1 MCGLSLLGLLMARLI
16 NVGGVAVVYSGTT
29 TGTQVPIKAGKGTVF
44 TYRAYGTT
52 GQSVEVRGGFPG
64 DAWEDMQ
71 ELCVLTVGGTV
82 QSAVLQHSWPVL
94 MVDGTATIKIAR
106 GEA

>member
-1 MCGLSLLGLLMARLI
+1 MARLI
-16 NVGGVAVVYSGTT
+16 NIGDVSVVYSGAT
-29 TGTQVPIKAGKGTVF
+29 TGTQVPIKAGNGSVF

-52 GQSVEVRGGFPG
+52 GQSAEVRGGFP
-64 DAWEDMQ
+64 DDTWETMQ
-71 ELCVLTVGGTV
+71 QICVLTVGGSV

-94 MVDGTATIKIAR
+94 MVDGTASIKIAR

>member
-1 MCGLSLLGLLMARLI
+1 MQPFLLGLLMARLI
-16 NVGGVAVVYSGTT
+16 NVGDVSVVYSGAT

-52 GQSVEVRGGFPG
+52 GQSVEVRGGFPS
-64 DAWEDMQ
+64 DAWADMQ
-71 ELCVLTVGGTV
+71 QLCVLTVGGSV

-94 MVDGTATIKIAR
+94 MVNGAASIKIAR
-106 GEA
+106 GAA

>member
-1 MCGLSLLGLLMARLI
+1 MARLI
-16 NVGGVAVVYSGTT
+16 NVGDVSVVYSGAT

-52 GQSVEVRGGFPG
+52 GQSVEVRGGFPS
-64 DAWEDMQ
+64 DAWADMQ
-71 ELCVLTVGGTV
+71 QLCVLTVGGSV

-94 MVDGTATIKIAR
+94 MVNGAASIKIAR